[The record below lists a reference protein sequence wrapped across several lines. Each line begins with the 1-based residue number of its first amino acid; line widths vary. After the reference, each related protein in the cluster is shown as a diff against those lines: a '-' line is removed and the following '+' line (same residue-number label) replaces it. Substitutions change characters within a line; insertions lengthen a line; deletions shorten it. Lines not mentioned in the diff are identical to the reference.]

1 MNALSFKKVFSHL
14 RFPNLEP
21 KLEHTY
27 LLYFSP
33 FTKLESAK
41 SKCNSHPSVE
51 VAEFNFIRFSQN
63 SKFSP
68 NDPKFEQQ
76 WNLPIIGI
84 LEAWE
89 IEVGDPKVVVAVV
102 DTGVFYAHSDL
113 SDQVWKN
120 KDEIPENKIDDDGNG
135 YIDDVYGWDF
145 TDGDNDPTDLTG
157 HGTHVFGII
166 GAKVN
171 NAIGISGIARNCKV
185 MALRAGTSLNSGGT
199 GLQDS
204 KSSAAIVYAI
214 DNDAKVINMSWGSV
228 RNSFV
233 LQDAINYAY
242 ARGAFLV
249 AAGGNNMD
257 SKVIFPAG
265 YRKVVAVGSTGMDGK
280 RFYQSNFGS
289 GIDIAAP
296 GAQIISTHI
305 NGKYRLLS
313 GTSMATAHVAGIAG
327 LVF

>member
-1 MNALSFKKVFSHL
+1 MKDYFFLFFFPVVLLTIVSASYGDYSDIVPSQLIVRVVPGTIVKDLCQEMNALSFKKVFPHL

-135 YIDDVYGWDF
+135 YV
-145 TDGDNDPTDLTG
+145 
-157 HGTHVFGII
+157 
-166 GAKVN
+166 
-171 NAIGISGIARNCKV
+171 
-185 MALRAGTSLNSGGT
+185 
-199 GLQDS
+199 
-204 KSSAAIVYAI
+204 
-214 DNDAKVINMSWGSV
+214 
-228 RNSFV
+228 
-233 LQDAINYAY
+233 
-242 ARGAFLV
+242 
-249 AAGGNNMD
+249 
-257 SKVIFPAG
+257 
-265 YRKVVAVGSTGMDGK
+265 
-280 RFYQSNFGS
+280 
-289 GIDIAAP
+289 
-296 GAQIISTHI
+296 
-305 NGKYRLLS
+305 
-313 GTSMATAHVAGIAG
+313 
-327 LVF
+327 